1 MDLSIRMAS
10 WRHAKGLSQ
19 APVAKAVG
27 VGKSA
32 VSMWETAHARPTIDN
47 LERYVVQGLG
57 ETMSRFY
64 DDGALAAERRKAA
77 KAS

>member
-10 WRHAKGLSQ
+10 WRRAKRLSQ
-19 APVAKAVG
+19 TPVAKAVG

-32 VSMWETAHARPTIDN
+32 ISMWETGAGRPTVDN
-47 LERYVVQGLG
+47 LHKYVVQGLG
-57 ETMSRFY
+57 ETMARFY
-64 DDGALAAERRKAA
+64 DDAALADALK